1 MLEETLTVFLT
12 AIFAK
17 FSCATTGTGT
27 LMPFH
32 ITCSLQATHSTI
44 IVEELAEFEALPS
57 KAGIRTSRLRW
68 KSIIIIAAI
77 TLKPLLKV
85 SICLIRLYF
94 FSFRIC
100 ARLPFGRASNASSA
114 CSASACAA
122 AAA

>member
-1 MLEETLTVFLT
+1 MILPASGIVGLQAPMLTVFLT

-57 KAGIRTSRLRW
+57 
-68 KSIIIIAAI
+68 
-77 TLKPLLKV
+77 
-85 SICLIRLYF
+85 
-94 FSFRIC
+94 
-100 ARLPFGRASNASSA
+100 
-114 CSASACAA
+114 
-122 AAA
+122 